1 MPLQQFVQHLYF
13 KPFGKQR
20 LAVVLT
26 IDVVVTIEEK
36 VRPDSPSTMEIWHQ
50 AFTSLVNR
58 CCAMEA
64 RPFGES
70 VKPGVT

>member
-36 VRPDSPSTMEIWHQ
+36 VRPDSPSTMEIWHKKCRGF
-50 AFTSLVNR
+50 ALYIVT
-58 CCAMEA
+58 
-64 RPFGES
+64 GDY
-70 VKPGVT
+70 GVL